1 MLLARTFAVV
11 VAAGRGE
18 RMGGP
23 KQYMLLA
30 GRPLFLWSLQTLAAC
45 SEVDGVVLVVPPGD
59 PDLVR
64 GLTGDFPGLRVVAGG
79 STRQESV
86 WLGLAA
92 LSPDTDWVVVHDA
105 ARPLLKEK
113 DLVAVLAAARSF
125 GAGVLAVPVKETVK
139 TDGADGLVKQTLPRD
154 NLWSVQTP
162 QVFRY
167 DWLVAA
173 HRLARRKG
181 VTVYDDAA
189 LLEMDGKPVKLVSGS
204 YDNIKVTTP
213 EDLLVA
219 GILMG
224 GR

>member
-11 VAAGRGE
+11 AAGGRGE

-23 KQYMLLA
+23 KQYMHLA
-30 GRPLFLWSLQTLAAC
+30 GRPLFLWSLQTLAGC
-45 SEVDGVVLVVPPGD
+45 PEVDGVVLVAPPD
-59 PDLVR
+59 DLDRVR
-64 GLTGDFPGLRVVAGG
+64 GLTGDFPGLQVVAGG
-79 STRQESV
+79 ETRQESV
-86 WLGLAA
+86 WLGLQCV
-92 LSPDTDWVVVHDA
+92 PGDTDWVVVHDA
-105 ARPLLKEK
+105 ARPLLAGK
-113 DLVAVLAAARSF
+113 DLLAVLAAARSF
-125 GAGVLAVPVKETVK
+125 GAGVLAVPVKDTVK
-139 TDGADGLVKQTLPRD
+139 TAGADGLVKETLPRD

-167 DWLVAA
+167 DWLLAA
-173 HRLARRKG
+173 HRRARRDG
-181 VTVYDDAA
+181 VTAYDDAA

-224 GR
+224 GK